1 MVTIQNVEVTF
12 EVEGE
17 DDERFLQYFQPA
29 VERWYRAVKE
39 REQAEEQSRK
49 QRALIPPARR

>member
-17 DDERFLQYFQPA
+17 DSERFLRYFQPA

-39 REQAEEQSRK
+39 REQAEEQSRQ

>member
-12 EVEGE
+12 EVEG
-17 DDERFLQYFQPA
+17 DDSARFLQHFQPA

-39 REQAEEQSRK
+39 RERAEQEGQK
-49 QRALIPPARR
+49 ERAVIPQVRR